1 MNKIMKRLLTG
12 FLTLA
17 TVFTTLPVTQIHAAD
32 SVYTTTDG
40 KAGTIVKVD
49 NGGTEIKSFEESI
62 MTADGQIAYC
72 VDINTDFKSGYKNR
86 VDAKDRMSNDQISD
100 VALNLE
106 YVKQYSKTHSLSS
119 KQVYLLEQC
128 VVWRRLSVHLGWGYN
143 NVRAAYDE
151 VSEKIQSEV
160 YENAKSFAKE
170 NKDRYDCDGYIYVG
184 EGQDLGQF
192 WAKLAVGN
200 GKIQK
205 SSSNATVTNGNDCY
219 SLSGATYGVY
229 SDKGCTKSVA
239 TLTTNASGNTNTVEL
254 RAATYYVKET
264 KVPKGFQLDKN
275 VYTMTVK
282 AGETSTLKVSD
293 TPKVTDTLVE
303 LFKIDMETSK
313 ATPQGNASLE
323 GVEFVW
329 KYYDGYYMKDN
340 LPSEPTRTWT
350 TKTVAE
356 KDSNNE
362 VHYISRLADSY
373 KVSGDSFYTQ
383 NGTICLPL
391 GTITMEEKA
400 APNGYLLE
408 GAYMQ
413 AAGSSEQIK
422 GVYVAQITEDGEL
435 VALSGSN
442 QYSVLDKVIRGGV
455 KIQKRDLETKD
466 TKAQGGATL
475 KDTAFT
481 IISLNDNAVLVDGK
495 LYNKNEVVK
504 TIHTGVDGI
513 AATDADTL
521 PYGHYKISESK
532 NPTGYLTTG
541 AVDCEFDI
549 VNDGEIMDLTDEA
562 HSIYNQIIRGDIEGV
577 KIGDGTHKRLTNV
590 PFRLTSKTT
599 GESHIIVTDANGQF
613 STSSDW
619 VSHKQNTNAGKTSED
634 GIWFGTSTPDDGKGA
649 LLYDTY
655 TIEELRCDSNKGMT
669 LIPAFDVVV
678 SRNKVVVDLGTLTDE
693 YEPEIIIHTTATDKV
708 TGEKSIVAGKSVTIV
723 DTVTLDG
730 LTKGTKYQ
738 LKGWQM
744 VKSENAQLLIDGE
757 PVEND
762 YTFTAKKSEME
773 VEVSYTFN
781 ASALGGKD
789 LVTFEELYDLSNPD
803 EPTKVAEHKDIEDEG
818 QTVTITERIITM
830 HTTATDKATGEK
842 TIEADDKVTIVD
854 TVTLD
859 GLEKGVKYTL
869 KGWEMVK
876 SENAEL
882 LMNGKRVENDLT
894 FTAEDSKMEVQIEFT
909 FNASELGGKELVT
922 FEELYD
928 VTNPDEPIKVAEH
941 KDIKDKGQTVTV
953 KENLES
959 PTAPEEPSTPT
970 KTSDSPKTGDNTPFV
985 ALFAMMG
992 ISAAGLIFAGYKR
1005 FRKVKK
1011 SK

>member
-1 MNKIMKRLLTG
+1 
-12 FLTLA
+12 
-17 TVFTTLPVTQIHAAD
+17 
-32 SVYTTTDG
+32 
-40 KAGTIVKVD
+40 
-49 NGGTEIKSFEESI
+49 
-62 MTADGQIAYC
+62 
-72 VDINTDFKSGYKNR
+72 
-86 VDAKDRMSNDQISD
+86 
-100 VALNLE
+100 
-106 YVKQYSKTHSLSS
+106 
-119 KQVYLLEQC
+119 
-128 VVWRRLSVHLGWGYN
+128 
-143 NVRAAYDE
+143 
-151 VSEKIQSEV
+151 
-160 YENAKSFAKE
+160 
-170 NKDRYDCDGYIYVG
+170 
-184 EGQDLGQF
+184 
-192 WAKLAVGN
+192 
-200 GKIQK
+200 
-205 SSSNATVTNGNDCY
+205 
-219 SLSGATYGVY
+219 
-229 SDKGCTKSVA
+229 
-239 TLTTNASGNTNTVEL
+239 
-254 RAATYYVKET
+254 
-264 KVPKGFQLDKN
+264 
-275 VYTMTVK
+275 
-282 AGETSTLKVSD
+282 
-293 TPKVTDTLVE
+293 
-303 LFKIDMETSK
+303 
-313 ATPQGNASLE
+313 
-323 GVEFVW
+323 
-329 KYYDGYYMKDN
+329 
-340 LPSEPTRTWT
+340 
-350 TKTVAE
+350 
-356 KDSNNE
+356 
-362 VHYISRLADSY
+362 
-373 KVSGDSFYTQ
+373 
-383 NGTICLPL
+383 
-391 GTITMEEKA
+391 
-400 APNGYLLE
+400 
-408 GAYMQ
+408 MQ

-435 VALSGSN
+435 AALNGSN
-442 QYSVLDKVIRGGV
+442 QYSVSDKVIRGGV

-475 KDTAFT
+475 KDTAFE

-513 AATDADTL
+513 AATAADTL
-521 PYGHYKISESK
+521 PYGKYRMEES
-532 NPTGYLTTG
+532 NAPEGYLTDG
-541 AVDCEFDI
+541 ANSIEFDI
-549 VNDGEIMDLTDEA
+549 VNDGEIVDLTDEA
-562 HSIYNQIIRGDIEGV
+562 HSVYNQIKRGDLEGV
-577 KIGDGTHKRLTNV
+577 KIGDGTHKRLANV
-590 PFRLTSKTT
+590 PFRITSKTT
-599 GESHIIVTDANGQF
+599 GESHIIVTDKNGQF
-613 STSSDW
+613 STAADW

-634 GIWFGTSTPDDGKGA
+634 GIWFGTSTPDDSKGA

-655 TIEELRCDSNKGMT
+655 TIKELRCDSNKGMT

-678 SRNKVVVDLGTLTDE
+678 SRNKTVIDLGTLTDD
-693 YEPEIIIHTTATDKV
+693 YEPEISIHTTAADKV

-730 LTKGTKYQ
+730 LKKGTKYQ

-744 VKSENAQLLIDGE
+744 VKSENAQLLIDGQ
-757 PVEND
+757 PVESD

-781 ASALGGKD
+781 ASALGGKNLVTFEELYNLSNPD
-789 LVTFEELYDLSNPD
+789 EPVKVAEHKDIEDEGQTVTIEERVIEIHTNAADKVTDEKMIVAGKEVTVIDTVTLDGLEKGTKYQLKGWQMVKSENAQLLIDGKPVESDYTFTAKDSSMEVEIAFTFNASELAGKELVTFEELYDLSNPD

-1005 FRKVKK
+1005 FRRVKK